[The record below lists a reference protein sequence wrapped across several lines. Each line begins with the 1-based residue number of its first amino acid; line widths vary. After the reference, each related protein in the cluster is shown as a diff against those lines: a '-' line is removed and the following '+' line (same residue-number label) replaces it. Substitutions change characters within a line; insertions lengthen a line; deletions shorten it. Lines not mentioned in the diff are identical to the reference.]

1 VSTNLSFSPARFG
14 YPSTI
19 YGTIHVTPDAEPVDV
34 LDRAIF
40 QLYRDARVDSYQ
52 VMTERDG
59 MLWDTENLGLSR
71 SEDYSGLVDRYG
83 QVTPGQS
90 FPTPP
95 PPRSAPTSRPVPD
108 STPIS
113 AEQTAVD
120 AAAAIAAVRAIPGV
134 VSTELAYSRE
144 KFGYSSSIHGA
155 IHVTSQADPVD
166 VLDRA
171 LFQLYR
177 DVRVGGYDVMTE
189 RDGLLWDP
197 ESLGLSATPSRSA
210 LVGRYGNLAPGQTFP
225 TPPPPRPAPTSR
237 PVPANSRST
246 ATSSATP

>member
-1 VSTNLSFSPARFG
+1 MDNHRINPRRLAVRSTVFILCSTIGLGGCGVIGHSSDPRGPSAGPITEDQAAADARAAIAAVRGLPGVVSTNLSFSPARFG

-108 STPIS
+108 STDFGGADGRRRRGRDCCCPS
-113 AEQTAVD
+113 HPW
-120 AAAAIAAVRAIPGV
+120 RGV
-134 VSTELAYSRE
+134 
-144 KFGYSSSIHGA
+144 HGA
-155 IHVTSQADPVD
+155 
-166 VLDRA
+166 
-171 LFQLYR
+171 
-177 DVRVGGYDVMTE
+177 
-189 RDGLLWDP
+189 GLLTR
-197 ESLGLSATPSRSA
+197 EVRLLLVHSRHH
-210 LVGRYGNLAPGQTFP
+210 
-225 TPPPPRPAPTSR
+225 
-237 PVPANSRST
+237 
-246 ATSSATP
+246 